1 MLDVRKL
8 AAFCLI
14 QEFNSSP
21 EFKAEV
27 SKVFDIQEFIK
38 YVDRWENLSL
48 TGGDFLGDLMGYLK
62 EELVDFIKETPDGD
76 AT

>member
-1 MLDVRKL
+1 MLNVRKL

-21 EFKAEV
+21 ELKEEV
-27 SKVFDIQEFIK
+27 NRVFDIQEIIK
-38 YVDRWENLSL
+38 CVDSWEESSIAD
-48 TGGDFLGDLMGYLK
+48 GDFLDSLMGYLK

-76 AT
+76 AA